1 MGVMG
6 VLRIAGSALTAQ
18 RLRMDVTSSNIA
30 NAETT
35 TSPEGGPYRRTRVV
49 FAPVVD
55 APLPSDM
62 GSQRAPALGNGVQV
76 RDVVRDQTDPR
87 RVYEPAHPD
96 ADADG
101 YVSMPNVDL
110 VTEMTDMLAASRAY
124 EANVTTINVAKS
136 MAQRALDIGRI

>member
-1 MGVMG
+1 MS

-35 TSPEGGPYRRTRVV
+35 SSPQGGPYRRTRVV
-49 FAPVVD
+49 FAPLNPPAPNGQ
-55 APLPSDM
+55 APLS
-62 GSQRAPALGNGVQV
+62 GSTTAPGGVYVRAIVQ
-76 RDVVRDQTDPR
+76 DQTAPR
-87 RVYEPAHPD
+87 RVYQPGHPD

-101 YVSMPNVDL
+101 YVSMPNVDM

>member
-1 MGVMG
+1 
-6 VLRIAGSALTAQ
+6 
-18 RLRMDVTSSNIA
+18 
-30 NAETT
+30 
-35 TSPEGGPYRRTRVV
+35 
-49 FAPVVD
+49 
-55 APLPSDM
+55 M

-87 RVYEPAHPD
+87 RVYEPGHPD